1 MKPTGVTP
9 GNQSHLLEPQSGGK
23 RDTPMI
29 LPTAP
34 RFLSFGIIFSGD
46 YALWLHPRLYSIH
59 AYGVS
64 VCMLRESRN
73 KKIEELLHDAEGMA
87 GQNRLPM

>member
-1 MKPTGVTP
+1 
-9 GNQSHLLEPQSGGK
+9 
-23 RDTPMI
+23 MI
-29 LPTAP
+29 PPTAP

-46 YALWLHPRLYSIH
+46 YALGLHPRLYSSH

-73 KKIEELLHDAEGMA
+73 KKIGELLHDAEGMA
-87 GQNRLPM
+87 GQNRLPTQAYPAGIYFIRLENLVVGVVKR

>member
-1 MKPTGVTP
+1 MAGGEPTGVTP
-9 GNQSHLLEPQSGGK
+9 GNQYHLLEPQGGGK
-23 RDTPMI
+23 RDTPPMI

-34 RFLSFGIIFSGD
+34 RFLFFGGIIFSGD
-46 YALWLHPRLYSIH
+46 YALWLHPRLYSSH

-73 KKIEELLHDAEGMA
+73 KK
-87 GQNRLPM
+87 